1 MEIVQLD
8 TTPKNDVLEQLY
20 SINQEHAHYLTDLK
34 NKTEL
39 SKLIELSDFFLY
51 VLDDINVLGFMMCF
65 REKSKHLS
73 LNYKYFNDRKEK
85 FLYVDRIA
93 IRSDNGRKGFGSLLY
108 KELFK
113 IAALSNLS
121 VCCEVY
127 TRPMNT
133 TSLKFHYKNGFKS
146 VGKYDFEKYSVE
158 YLSK

>member
-1 MEIVQLD
+1 MKID
-8 TTPKNDVLEQLY
+8 TIPENHILKQLY
-20 SINQEHAHYLTDLK
+20 SINQEHAHYLTFIE
-34 NKTEL
+34 NETEL
-39 SKLIELSDFFLY
+39 SKLIELSDIFMYL
-51 VLDDINVLGFMMCF
+51 VTDNNVLGFMMCF
-65 REKSKHLS
+65 REKSKHQS
-73 LNYKYFNDRKEK
+73 LNYKYFNDRKDK

-93 IRSDNGRKGFGSLLY
+93 IRGDNGRKGFGSILY
-108 KELFK
+108 RELFK
-113 IAALSNLS
+113 IASLSNLS